1 MPNARK
7 RSCGSCGWVVKIAGC
22 AILTAG
28 QLATVLTLVTAFEVV
43 DMSDSEHPS
52 PFIVWTAKSML
63 CCIGRNNGNFPRG
76 LRSGVEVHVK
86 LCCGSEG

>member
-22 AILTAG
+22 AILTAD

-43 DMSDSEHPS
+43 DMSDSEHPPS
-52 PFIVWTAKSML
+52 LCGLLSL
-63 CCIGRNNGNFPRG
+63 CCAVLAEIMETFPG
-76 LRSGVEVHVK
+76 D
-86 LCCGSEG
+86 